1 MKKSAIKTFALITR
15 KHLCWSL
22 FLIVLQTFRPATLLK
37 KDSILKNI
45 SERLLL
51 KIYPVLLF

>member
-37 KDSILKNI
+37 KDSNTGAF
-45 SERLLL
+45 LLL
-51 KIYPVLLF
+51 IRNF